1 MKSCIVRHLPQ
12 FMVQGTLGN
21 AGSFLSGSQAQNV
34 ELLLDEAA
42 ERGDSA
48 EAAGTSKL
56 LVLTRGSHE
65 DSAGLGFRG

>member
-1 MKSCIVRHLPQ
+1 MKSCIVCHLPQ

-21 AGSFLSGSQAQNV
+21 AGSFLSTGSQAQNV

-56 LVLTRGSHE
+56 LGLTRG
-65 DSAGLGFRG
+65 AQCPTRTQPV